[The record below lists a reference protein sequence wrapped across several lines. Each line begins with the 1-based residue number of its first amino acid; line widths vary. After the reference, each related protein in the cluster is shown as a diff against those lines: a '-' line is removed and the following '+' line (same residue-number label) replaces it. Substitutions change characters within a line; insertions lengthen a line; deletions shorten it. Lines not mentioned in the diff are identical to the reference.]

1 MAERLDAD
9 ASPEKRLFVSLIT
22 RDIPLVAAFLDLIDN
37 SVNAAIE
44 PFSAQLKTAPD
55 YLSVL
60 HDEEITPKVL
70 ISLDISDARVVIRD
84 DATGISAKVAEH
96 HVFKFGRAEGE
107 AHEHDRLSVYGIGL
121 KRAIF
126 KLGNLIT
133 IKSDHVAGGFDM
145 KLNVASW
152 LKVDKGPWV
161 FPITIRSPA
170 DPSKCGTS
178 IAVEGL
184 YDEVRRRISD
194 GVFVGQLR
202 DAIARTYAFYLTKFV
217 VIQVNGSAVEPISI
231 DIGENHASEEFTT
244 DGVSCAITAGI
255 GIPQGG
261 TFRDRSSGWFV
272 FCNGRAVVSADKT
285 QLTGWGIGATGLP
298 LFQPKHRP
306 FIGTVFFVSEDA
318 EKLPWTT
325 TKSDINEDSSIW
337 QEAKRQM
344 SAIGRTVIS
353 FLDSRYNDEGTEIAS
368 PDLQIAAG
376 TKTNVIMAAVATR
389 RSFEAPKTPPPENV
403 KIQYSAKVADVKRIE
418 TYLRR
423 PGMGGSEVGRHTF
436 HYFLRNE
443 VGEK

>member
-1 MAERLDAD
+1 VEINLAERLDAD

-60 HDEEITPKVL
+60 HDEEIAPKVL
-70 ISLDISDARVVIRD
+70 ISLDISDAKVVIND
-84 DATGISAKVAEH
+84 EATGIS
-96 HVFKFGRAEGE
+96 
-107 AHEHDRLSVYGIGL
+107 

-145 KLNVASW
+145 KLNVARW
-152 LKVDKGPWV
+152 LKADKGPWV
-161 FPITIRSPA
+161 FPITVRSPA

-217 VIQVNGSAVEPISI
+217 VIQVNGSSVEPISI

-306 FIGTVFFVSEDA
+306 FIGTVFFVCEDA

-325 TKSDINEDSSIW
+325 TKSGINEDSSIW

-376 TKTNVIMAAVATR
+376 TKTNVITAAVATR
-389 RSFEAPKTPPPENV
+389 RSFEAPKAPPPENV
-403 KIQYSAKVADVKRIE
+403 KIQYSAKVVDVKRIE